1 MYESF
6 QVELK
11 TVCREVTSEIPMI
24 TLYPRSVHELNTGGR
39 PGLETNYYSA
49 SLSKVLTVQGY
60 PIHKPEDDEALSPDD
75 DIWYALCGRTWQ
87 CVWTIH
93 VFMNFYEQ
101 LYGPVAKIMYATYLN
116 VFSLYIYTLKCDV
129 NRIMIFKKVD
139 HKSKIKK
146 INIVAGLPR

>member
-1 MYESF
+1 
-6 QVELK
+6 
-11 TVCREVTSEIPMI
+11 
-24 TLYPRSVHELNTGGR
+24 
-39 PGLETNYYSA
+39 
-49 SLSKVLTVQGY
+49 
-60 PIHKPEDDEALSPDD
+60 
-75 DIWYALCGRTWQ
+75 
-87 CVWTIH
+87 
-93 VFMNFYEQ
+93 MNFYEQ